1 MKKLLCI
8 FLLLISKPTICFAEE
23 QSISDLFDIVKSA
36 VVIVYT
42 VKYDAK
48 QDSKGK
54 LVSLPSLGSGVLVDD
69 QGHIVTAAHVVQT
82 ADSVRVAFIGDRRF
96 DAKIISSDPIN
107 DVALLKIEEIPDD
120 VTPIALA
127 DSDKV
132 RIGDRAFI
140 VGAPYGLDHSLSVG
154 YISSRHKDGIKNNP
168 SIKTELFQT
177 DAAINTGNSGG
188 PMFNM
193 QGKIIG
199 IVSSLLTKSGGF
211 EGLGFIVTS
220 NAAKEVL
227 FNRRPTWTGL
237 EGVLIT
243 GELAKG
249 LNVPRKHGYLVQKV
263 ASGSPADE
271 LGIEAGKITIKIQ
284 GISLLIGGDIILAVD
299 NIDVSPITPS
309 AIQEHLDSMKPG
321 QEYTVS
327 ILRAGTVLKLKAQAQ

>member
-1 MKKLLCI
+1 MRKLLCI
-8 FLLLISKPTICFAEE
+8 FLLLSNSLHCLSEE
-23 QSISDLFDIVKSA
+23 QSLADLFESVKSS
-36 VVIVYT
+36 VVVVYT
-42 VKYDAK
+42 VEYDAQK
-48 QDSKGK
+48 DDKGN

-82 ADSVRVAFIGDRRF
+82 ADKVRVAFVGDRRF
-96 DAKIISSDPIN
+96 DAKIISSDVIN
-107 DVALLKIEEIPDD
+107 DVALLKIEEIPND
-120 VTPIALA
+120 VTPIVLA

-132 RIGDRAFI
+132 RVGDRAFI
-140 VGAPYGLDHSLSVG
+140 VGAPYGLDYSLSAG

-168 SIKTELFQT
+168 SIRTELFQT

-193 QGKIIG
+193 QGEIIG
-199 IVSSLLTKSGGF
+199 IVSSLLSKSGGF

-237 EGVLIT
+237 QGVLIT
-243 GELAKG
+243 GDLAKG
-249 LNVPRKHGYLVQKV
+249 LNVPQKHGYLVQKV

-271 LGIEAGKITIKIQ
+271 LGIEAGNIMIKIQ
-284 GISLLIGGDIILAVD
+284 GVSLLIGGDIILGVD
-299 NIDVSPITPS
+299 NIYVSSETPS

-327 ILRAGTVLKLKAQAQ
+327 ILRSGSVIRLNAQAR